1 MSKVQVALKPT
12 AGFCIKSATLQP
24 AVLKL
29 ASSVPPVPSQR
40 KIFINIAWDSQV
52 PPPPE
57 GNEEAIQR
65 AMHSEDEHLNPD
77 AWFVPVV
84 VSEARQDTDK
94 SGNPSLVFDCIYH
107 TSIKSRTVRDAAFKV
122 FIQELALQRIE
133 AQTSLV
139 LSRQISTPNIASKGK
154 LLPRTV
160 LVPSAI
166 PTAPHKRPLIEE
178 ISSPSPAVAVS
189 GHTKSDAP
197 TKGILKPPT
206 ASAPS
211 NTTTSRLTWRW
222 SKTTMG
228 AIEIT
233 IVIPYLTRALVTE
246 TTLEL
251 EARRLLLTVRGH
263 PPLDINVGV
272 SDAEIAATC
281 GTAPD
286 GGLTLKRERE
296 LDVEAATAE
305 WRVADGVLVVLA

>member
-29 ASSVPPVPSQR
+29 ASSVPPGPNSLEPQSTSLAVPIQR
-40 KIFINIAWDSQV
+40 KVFINIAWDSQV

-65 AMHSEDEHLNPD
+65 AMYSEDEHLNPD

-133 AQTSLV
+133 AQTSL
-139 LSRQISTPNIASKGK
+139 GK

-166 PTAPHKRPLIEE
+166 PTTPHKRPLIEE

-197 TKGILKPPT
+197 TKGILKPTT
-206 ASAPS
+206 ASAPPS
-211 NTTTSRLTWRW
+211 TTTSRLTWRW
-222 SKTTMG
+222 SKTTTG

-233 IVIPYLTRALVTE
+233 IVIPFLTRALVTE